1 MGLGL
6 GLGIGTEFEFFR
18 CYDTP
23 RALGVCLLGF
33 KAGYGMAVGYLLYS
47 E

>member
-1 MGLGL
+1 MEL
-6 GLGIGTEFEFFR
+6 GLGIGTEFFR

-23 RALGVCLLGF
+23 GALGVCLLGF
-33 KAGYGMAVGYLLYS
+33 KVGYGMAVGYLFCS